1 MYKINHLLKTK
12 IMKTK
17 TWLLAAAFIMFIG
30 NILLAQKPNQISG
43 DFSQLKGQHEIGLI
57 YDYSNVNVGTMPEA
71 AYIKKKMADAD
82 KKVPGDGQRWA
93 AEWQSDK
100 TRKYH
105 VKFKQYLNDELSKS
119 GMKADTGVTSGKYS
133 LVVKVIMIE
142 PGFATGTIGS
152 KESHL
157 TVEIRLIENNNPGKI
172 LASLLYEDIRN
183 MHYNKFLGSE
193 ADFDTGT
200 RIAGVFG
207 TVGEIV
213 GKYLQKQLK

>member
-1 MYKINHLLKTK
+1 MK
-12 IMKTK
+12 MKT
-17 TWLLAAAFIMFIG
+17 WFLSVVFIMFIG
-30 NILLAQKPNQISG
+30 NVVFAQKPKQISG
-43 DFSQLKGQHEIGLI
+43 DFSKLKGQHEIGLI
-57 YDYSNVNVGTMPEA
+57 YDYSNVNVGKMPEA

-93 AEWQSDK
+93 AAWQSDK
-100 TRKYH
+100 THKYH

-119 GMKADTGVTSGKYS
+119 GMKADTGVNSGKYS
-133 LVVKVIMIE
+133 LVIKVIMIE

-157 TVEIRLIENNNPGKI
+157 TVEVKLIETSNPGKI
-172 LASLLYEDIRN
+172 LANLLYENIRN

-213 GKYLQKQLK
+213 GKYLKKTLK